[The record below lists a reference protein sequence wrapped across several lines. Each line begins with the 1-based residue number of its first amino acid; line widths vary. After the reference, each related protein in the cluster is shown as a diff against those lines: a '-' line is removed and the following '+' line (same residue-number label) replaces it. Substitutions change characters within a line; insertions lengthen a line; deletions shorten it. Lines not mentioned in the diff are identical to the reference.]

1 MTDSTKG
8 SPLGRFG
15 VRRALALALATAVVA
30 VPAAAP
36 AWAEPDYPPVFNQI
50 SASSF
55 VVARG
60 GVLTFRVQT
69 FVPGSSVT
77 YAVTAP
83 TGQAASG
90 TGAADAK
97 GVVRQG
103 ITFDQAGVNRV
114 AFSGTASEGG
124 PLELVTSVTVTTADP
139 AGNGGNGGSGGS
151 GTAGGTGGSGGS
163 TTAGDT
169 AGSGIPII
177 NGALPRTGGQIASTL
192 LVAGVLLAGGTAL
205 LLAARRRRDA

>member
-8 SPLGRFG
+8 SPLGRFR
-15 VRRALALALATAVVA
+15 VLRALAVAVATAVVA

-50 SASSF
+50 SSSSF

-60 GVLTFRVQT
+60 GVLTFKAQT

-83 TGQAASG
+83 TGPAASG
-90 TGAADAK
+90 SGAADAK
-97 GVVRQG
+97 GMVRQA
-103 ITFDQAGVNRV
+103 ITFDQTGVNRV
-114 AFSGTASEGG
+114 SFSGTASEGG

-139 AGNGGNGGSGGS
+139 AGNGGTANAGGAGGSG
-151 GTAGGTGGSGGS
+151 AS
-163 TTAGDT
+163 TTAGET
-169 AGSGIPII
+169 SGSGIPII

-192 LVAGVLLAGGTAL
+192 LVAGVLLAGGTGL
-205 LLAARRRRDA
+205 LLAARRRRDAS